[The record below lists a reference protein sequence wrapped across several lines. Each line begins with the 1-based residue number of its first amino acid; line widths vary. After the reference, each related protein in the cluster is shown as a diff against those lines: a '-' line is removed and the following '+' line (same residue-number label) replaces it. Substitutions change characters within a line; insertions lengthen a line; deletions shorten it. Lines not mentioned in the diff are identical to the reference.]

1 MTTTVKS
8 GEEPFPE
15 YPRVTLELTDGW
27 VPMPNAEALDA
38 AYTAEWQGFRPNVC
52 VTVER
57 VEGLVALDEV
67 GGRTW
72 NRFTESPEFEGIG
85 HEVVEAFGGRP
96 SYRMEGGFLMP
107 GVDSLFQICVLTVVP
122 HATVTDIVYAVGT
135 SGSADVATVVPV
147 IRSVIK
153 SAQLLEPVTAP

>member
-1 MTTTVKS
+1 MTTIVRS

-15 YPRVTLELTDGW
+15 FPRVSLELPDGW
-27 VPMPNAEALDA
+27 QAMPNAEVLVA
-38 AYTAEWQGFRPNVC
+38 AAASQWQGFRPNVC

-67 GGRTW
+67 GQNTW
-72 NRFTESPEFEGIG
+72 ERFARSPEFEGIG

-107 GVDSLFQICVLTVVP
+107 DVDSLFQICVLTVVP

-135 SGSADVATVVPV
+135 SGSGEVQTAVPG
-147 IRSVIK
+147 IRSIIK
-153 SAQLLEPVTAP
+153 SAQLLEAVGAR